1 MAFVRAALKEWA
13 VVEEAMSRG
22 SISLLLRK
30 GGIWEPREGFRV
42 EHPAFW
48 IFPGV
53 FHQQPAELAEHLRK
67 GLEGYLETS
76 EPDPVPLR
84 LLARV
89 EEVVRLTDPAAVD
102 SLHGLH
108 PLTPEAARNRFL
120 YRGKPCLHA
129 LLLRIH
135 VLPAPVP
142 VRNSLAYLGCRSWLE
157 LNEAISAEGAAA
169 VLDDAAF
176 AGIREELW
184 RRLDG
189 RGELLELANG
199 RAR

>member
-1 MAFVRAALKEWA
+1 MARVKAALKEWA

-30 GGIWEPREGFRV
+30 GGIWEPRDGFRV
-42 EHPAFW
+42 EHAAFW

-53 FHQQPAELAEHLRK
+53 YHQQPAELAEHLRA
-67 GLEGYLETS
+67 GLEEALEML
-76 EPDPVPLR
+76 EPDPVPIR

-89 EEVVRLTDPAAVD
+89 EQVVRLTDPAAVD
-102 SLHGLH
+102 SLQGLH
-108 PLTPEAARNRFL
+108 PLTSEAARSRFL
-120 YRGKPCLHA
+120 YRGQPHLHA

-135 VLPAPVP
+135 ALPSPAR
-142 VRNSLAYLGCRSWLE
+142 VRNSLAYMGCRSWLE
-157 LNEAISAEGAAA
+157 LDEAICAEGARE

-176 AGIREELW
+176 AGIREEVW

-189 RGELLELANG
+189 RGELLELASG